1 MQVFHIFH
9 QNTWYFT
16 LNCRTSKI
24 KSCKKIPNVSLLN
37 ENEKTKAVQCI
48 RNSLRRPKFTKTMK
62 NYVNKLFVHSMLII
76 QICLD
81 KLHPS
86 ISAPCAFPN
95 DFTLCN
101 DQSHHAQPST
111 SYDSRIVFSTHHKNP
126 ANPRPDWE
134 SWCCWTY
141 SVLDVA
147 SSWRLLLAYF
157 LSCFFFLNSEADNN
171 QLNFFLICFST
182 ACAPNFLYLFVFNF
196 NFYCRTKTPNLTEF
210 RVLSSTYF
218 RSKLRQT
225 SLQCYLRK
233 TDLTPSFLRRRIGLS
248 RPDLPLSSPNVVFI

>member
-1 MQVFHIFH
+1 MTSHSVMINLIMRNH
-9 QNTWYFT
+9 QRHMIHELYFLLTTKIQPT
-16 LNCRTSKI
+16 LDPTGK
-24 KSCKKIPNVSLLN
+24 VD
-37 ENEKTKAVQCI
+37 AVELI
-48 RNSLRRPKFTKTMK
+48 RCST
-62 NYVNKLFVHSMLII
+62 
-76 QICLD
+76 
-81 KLHPS
+81 
-86 ISAPCAFPN
+86 
-95 DFTLCN
+95 
-101 DQSHHAQPST
+101 SHHLDDCFWLIS
-111 SYDSRIVFSTHHKNP
+111 SRVF
-126 ANPRPDWE
+126 
-134 SWCCWTY
+134 
-141 SVLDVA
+141 
-147 SSWRLLLAYF
+147 
-157 LSCFFFLNSEADNN
+157 FFFLDSEADNN